1 MSKKIIDEI
10 KLIENGVRVTLSWIG
25 EGWCGDYDSGNDSD
39 TPLLRMDVDAH
50 KKLKNPN
57 AEDCGGVLKWQPMN
71 DASYCTAISAYHHR
85 TAKKALRVIMDEVKE
100 HVISGDG
107 IKRICER
114 LSWLSKSNINKH
126 LTKKK

>member
-50 KKLKNPN
+50 KRLKNPY
-57 AEDCGGVLKWQPMN
+57 AEDGGRRIWQSMN
-71 DASYCTAISAYHHR
+71 DASYCTAISAYHHK
-85 TAKKALRVIMDEVKE
+85 TAQKALRVIMDEVKY
-100 HVISGDG
+100 HVIRGDG
-107 IKRICER
+107 IKRICES